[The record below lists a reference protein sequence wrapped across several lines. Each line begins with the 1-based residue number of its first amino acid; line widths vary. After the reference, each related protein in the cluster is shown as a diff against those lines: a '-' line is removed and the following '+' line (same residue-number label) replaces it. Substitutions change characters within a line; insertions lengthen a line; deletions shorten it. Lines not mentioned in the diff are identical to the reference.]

1 MFRTLRETQMMA
13 AMALVAG
20 ATMIGIGASRADDD
34 MVGLAFENTADQDVL
49 LEVEDFNYYSPGTRS
64 IHLNRATIDGKPSH
78 MGTFVPFKAVKK
90 NGRINLKVTSHC
102 GSGTDSVVYTRPS
115 TGKIQVL
122 YGCKLTG
129 A

>member
-1 MFRTLRETQMMA
+1 MLRTVRKTRMIA
-13 AMALVAG
+13 AAAVFAG
-20 ATMIGIGASRADDD
+20 ATMIGSGASRAEDD
-34 MVGLAFENTADQDVL
+34 MAGLAFENTIDQEVL
-49 LEVEDFNYYSPGTRS
+49 LEVEDFNYYSPGTRT

-78 MGTFVPFKAVKK
+78 AGTFVPFKAVKK

-102 GSGTDSVVYTRPS
+102 GSNSNSVVYTRPS
-115 TGKIQVL
+115 TGKIQIL